1 MPDLIRRSPI
11 YNLRFMVWSW
21 LRRQMKGQQK
31 LRLTQR
37 TAELAPADPLKT
49 SVFSTVVKN
58 FNSISIRKYFS
69 GNTVVSLRPILF
81 WTVSFLADS
90 EQLFRYFAFSA
101 FNAIHHPIFINGA
114 HLGNRVLE
122 LLNAICRGHKRKI
135 YFCGTCML
143 RRLFASFS
151 P

>member
-1 MPDLIRRSPI
+1 MSDFICCSSI
-11 YNLRFMVWSW
+11 DNLRFMVWTW
-21 LRRQMKGQQK
+21 LGRQVKGQQK
-31 LRLTQR
+31 VKLATLTAGLFQ
-37 TAELAPADPLKT
+37 TDPMKT
-49 SVFSTVVKN
+49 SIYCTVVKN
-58 FNSISIRKYFS
+58 FISISIWKYFF

-90 EQLFRYFAFSA
+90 EQLSRYFAFSA
-101 FNAIHHPIFINGA
+101 FNAIHHPIFINGV
-114 HLGNRVLE
+114 HHGSRVSE
-122 LLNAICRGHKRKI
+122 LLNVICRGHKRKI